1 MNASKP
7 AKASA
12 TPMATTAAKA
22 TAAAM
27 QTPSSTPASILAKAP
42 WLLVDAGNS
51 RIKWALAPAER
62 PDDWRAASP
71 AFLASGAVD
80 HAEWRT
86 LATQIRAGWSAL
98 ARGTS
103 GSTSGN
109 TSGSKSSS
117 TSDAPHF
124 TPNTAPLAIGQGG
137 QDEGFICPEP
147 AGVWLT
153 NVAGDAAE
161 QAVRMTLQTLWG
173 MASSDWLQVLHASE
187 ARAGVR
193 NGYDTPAQLGSDRWA
208 SLIGAHAAWPGEHLL
223 IVTLGTATT
232 VEALRADGDYLGGL
246 IAPGPALM
254 LRSLGQGTAQLP
266 TLDATMPSGGQDFA
280 RNTTDA
286 ILRGCLAAQA
296 GLVERNHAQ
305 LQARL
310 GAPVRCVLSGGAR
323 QALAQTLTLPF
334 TEHDQLV
341 PAGLYE
347 VAIRAAADAA
357 LLAGSAHS
365 PANVTPQDSR
375 ENRRAP
381 GGA

>member
-1 MNASKP
+1 
-7 AKASA
+7 
-12 TPMATTAAKA
+12 
-22 TAAAM
+22 M
-27 QTPSSTPASILAKAP
+27 QTPSPTPTGTLAKAP

-98 ARGTS
+98 AGGTS
-103 GSTSGN
+103 GRPSASP
-109 TSGSKSSS
+109 
-117 TSDAPHF
+117 SDAPHF
-124 TPNTAPLAIGQGG
+124 ALNTAPLAIGQGG
-137 QDEGFICPEP
+137 QDDGFICPEP

-187 ARAGVR
+187 TRAGVR
-193 NGYDTPAQLGSDRWA
+193 NGYDTPTQLGSDRWA

-254 LRSLGQGTAQLP
+254 LRSLAQGTAQLP

-280 RNTTDA
+280 RNTADA

-334 TEHDQLV
+334 TDHDQLV

-347 VAIRAAADAA
+347 VAIRAAAEAA

-375 ENRRAP
+375 ENRHAP